1 MKLVINCDGGA
12 RGNPGPAASAF
23 VVFDASGQI
32 VHQQGKYLGEGT
44 NNQAEYE
51 AVLLAVAWLVQN
63 YPQAEAEFFLDSQ
76 LVVNQL
82 KGSFKVK
89 DPELKIKYS
98 QIKSLIENC
107 KLSRRAGS
115 VPAGKIVSFNYISR
129 DHNFLVD
136 TLVNQTLDEHIS
148 A

>member
-1 MKLVINCDGGA
+1 MQLTVNCDGGA

-23 VVFDASGQI
+23 VVFDASGQ
-32 VHQQGKYLGEGT
+32 VMYQAGKYLGEGT

-51 AVLLAVAWLVQN
+51 AVLLAINWLGQN
-63 YPQAEAEFFLDSQ
+63 YPQAEVEFRLDSQ

-98 QIKSLIENC
+98 EIKSLIENC
-107 KLSRRAGS
+107 KL
-115 VPAGKIVSFNYISR
+115 KIVNFSYVPR
-129 DHNFLVD
+129 DKNFLAD
-136 TLVNQTLDEHIS
+136 NLVNQTLDKNIS